1 VRAGG
6 EAERAALHYAQAAR
20 RAATLN
26 ANVEARAA
34 LDRALRLESDDG
46 RRFELFSLHGKMSA
60 RLADAAAEAAAQDE
74 LESLAARLDGDA
86 ACIALIR
93 RIELEFGRGNPDAEL
108 AAIERLTQL
117 ATEAGG
123 ERWLAAAAEARAR
136 REQRNS
142 RWDASVASAL
152 DARERYGRLGDEV
165 ASVRAAALGA
175 QSCGFAPER
184 AAEAERLAALRSY
197 NILDTPPEPE
207 YEAITAL
214 IAELCAVPIA
224 LVSLVDEN
232 RQWFKSNCGLS
243 EVSGTSRDV
252 SFCTHAIEHKGI
264 LEIPDTLLDPR
275 FAQNPLVL
283 GEPFLRFYAG
293 APLVDR
299 EGMVLGTLCVADRV
313 PRRLTLEQWSNLARL
328 AISITNLIVGRK
340 R

>member
-1 VRAGG
+1 VSVT
-6 EAERAALHYAQAAR
+6 EILPRAASHPASIYGSQR
-20 RAATLN
+20 RYSEN
-26 ANVEARAA
+26 KE
-34 LDRALRLESDDG
+34 LRTVTI
-46 RRFELFSLHGKMSA
+46 
-60 RLADAAAEAAAQDE
+60 LAEP
-74 LESLAARLDGDA
+74 RH
-86 ACIALIR
+86 
-93 RIELEFGRGNPDAEL
+93 
-108 AAIERLTQL
+108 
-117 ATEAGG
+117 
-123 ERWLAAAAEARAR
+123 
-136 REQRNS
+136 
-142 RWDASVASAL
+142 
-152 DARERYGRLGDEV
+152 
-165 ASVRAAALGA
+165 
-175 QSCGFAPER
+175 
-184 AAEAERLAALRSY
+184 EAERLAALRSY